1 MRQKRI
7 WGSNPHL
14 SARLFHLRVIIYA
27 HTPCGG
33 VAEWLNAAVSKTV
46 SPVTRVTR
54 VRIPPPPPEHPK
66 PRRRGFFI
74 FVRTWRILR
83 RVRTGRSCA
92 ALRTCLRH
100 VLRRMLAGACAKVG
114 LYAIPLVWRY
124 VVKKSFRLV
133 VVGGTYTLRSNDR
146 DKAAS
151 MAGAANVSTGNHGI
165 TKMRFEAGRNVSFK
179 KGGRYGRS

>member
-66 PRRRGFFI
+66 PWRRGFFI

-83 RVRTGRSCA
+83 RVRTGR
-92 ALRTCLRH
+92 
-100 VLRRMLAGACAKVG
+100 ACAKVG

-133 VVGGTYTLRSNDR
+133 VAGGTYTLRSNDR
-146 DKAAS
+146 DKSAS
-151 MAGAANVSTGNHGI
+151 MAGTASVSTEDHGVA
-165 TKMRFEAGRNVSFK
+165 KMQFEAGRNVSFK

>member
-1 MRQKRI
+1 MTEVAP
-7 WGSNPHL
+7 S
-14 SARLFHLRVIIYA
+14 Y
-27 HTPCGG
+27 GG

-74 FVRTWRILR
+74 FVRTRRIPR

-92 ALRTCLRH
+92 ALRTCPRH
-100 VLRRMLAGACAKVG
+100 VLRRMPAGACTKVG
-114 LYAIPLVWRY
+114 RYAIPLVWRY

-133 VVGGTYTLRSNDR
+133 VAGGTYTLRSNDR
-146 DKAAS
+146 DKAAF
-151 MAGAANVSTGNHGI
+151 MAGTASVSTEDHGI
-165 TKMRFEAGRNVSFK
+165 SKMQFEAGRNVSFK